1 MIDLN
6 SEAIAYIDLPAVSS
20 YFVSAPNENLYLAL
34 VSTYG
39 DPSDAAGLAYIN
51 TTTDELE
58 DNYVL
63 QGVSTSYASILSANN
78 DASTLYLTAEAWED
92 AGDGNWVQKGAIYS
106 FDTESGVFEEFVT
119 GLTGAQGAA
128 VNPINNDVYILLSAS
143 ATEAGSVSIYNA
155 EGVHQKDLSVGISP
169 YWTLFLD

>member
-1 MIDLN
+1 LAKGKLYAALNYRPQVAVIDLN

-63 QGVSTSYASILSANN
+63 QGVSTTYATILTANSA
-78 DASTLYLTAEAWED
+78 ASTPHLLAAVW
-92 AGDGNWVQKGAIYS
+92 GAPGSIFA
-106 FDTESGVFEEFVT
+106 FDTQTGEFSEFIDTLNGVT
-119 GLTGAQGAA
+119 GIEINP
-128 VNPINNDVYILLSAS
+128 VNKD
-143 ATEAGSVSIYNA
+143 IY
-155 EGVHQKDLSVGISP
+155 VLQS
-169 YWTLFLD
+169 